1 MTKDRM
7 RLLAGIAAVGLL
19 AAFQTEPPGESKGA
33 TPVANPLCRPNTVF
47 DSQEDLSAPNY
58 REFSKK
64 YDLDKVVQGEPDEL
78 KRILL
83 LRNWLYRRVKVDPSK
98 PEPTASDALRTLD
111 EGPQGGRYHCSHMCV
126 ALNPVLNSMG
136 HVSRIVFAGAGEK
149 EPARLSGSHG
159 ANEVWCN
166 PICKWIL
173 VDAEHDSHFE
183 KNGLPLS
190 ALEIRDE
197 VLRDGARSVVRVK
210 GPERTPQSPVEDESW
225 GLTARTYAW
234 VSFYSDGNRFGRW
247 PATIGGFELVLGD
260 EAFRSRTWYRDGKKH
275 WAYAAGRFKPV
286 DRSALE
292 WSPNVL
298 DVRTEVKGDS
308 VEIRITSSTPN
319 LREYQVRRGEGSWE
333 SAPERLTIRLNE
345 AARGVRLRAV
355 NSAGVSGPE
364 HRVALEHKS
373 DH

>member
-1 MTKDRM
+1 M
-7 RLLAGIAAVGLL
+7 RFLAGIAAVGLL
-19 AAFQTEPPGESKGA
+19 AAFQADHPGLSKGA
-33 TPVANPLCRPNTVF
+33 TPATNPVCRPNTVF
-47 DSQEDLSAPNY
+47 DSHEDVSAPNY
-58 REFSKK
+58 RDFREK
-64 YDLDKVVQGEPDEL
+64 YELDKVVQAEPDEL

-98 PEPTASDALRTLD
+98 PEPAAGDALRTLD
-111 EGPQGGRYHCSHMCV
+111 EGPQGGRYHCSHLCV

-166 PICKWIL
+166 PLCKWIL

-190 ALEIRDE
+190 ALEVRNE

-210 GPERTPQSPVEDESW
+210 GPERTPQTPVEDESW

-247 PATIGGFELVLGD
+247 PGPINGFELVLDD

-275 WAYAAGRFKPV
+275 WAYTAGRFKPA
-286 DRSALE
+286 DRDALE
-292 WSPNVL
+292 WTPNVL
-298 DVRTEVKGDS
+298 DARTEVKGDS

-319 LREYQVRRGEGSWE
+319 LREYQVRRGEREWE
-333 SAPERLTIRLNE
+333 RVDEKFTMRLDV
-345 AARGVRLRAV
+345 AAQGVRLRAV

-364 HRVALEHKS
+364 HLLALERK
-373 DH
+373 